1 MRGFLHGGSLR
12 YQLSD
17 VDRRNIER
25 FASDHTR
32 CSLKNIDLP
41 SGSIRAL
48 SNFSIKFKYP
58 LSAISGRNGSG
69 KSTIL
74 ALAACAFHGAHD
86 GWRLPARTLPYYRFS
101 DFFFQAHGEVPV
113 EGVKVRYGIHYDNW
127 KPTESLPDG
136 RGLGYQ
142 ERWKNKGGKW
152 NDYASRVVRPVAYF
166 GIDRVVPPSERGT
179 IINQRRYFVSPNKKS
194 LVEDSARDSVSRVL
208 GSKYDDLELRGFGSY
223 KLPLVSRKDSK
234 YSGFNMGAG
243 EQALFALFLAIHSA
257 PRASLFVIDEL
268 ELGLHE
274 EAQRQLIHELK
285 QVAFDAAHQ
294 FIFTTHSPTILG
306 ALPPEGRF
314 FIDGTSTGTHVIE
327 GVSPN
332 FAAGRLSGQSSEE
345 VCIYLEDSSAQVLL
359 SSFLDIDDRRRVKM
373 CEVGSNSAVVMQMA
387 ARFIDGVGS
396 SDVLCVLDGDQRA
409 ASAAHVTRF
418 LGLVPQKRKLEAEQW
433 FKARLRFLPSDMP
446 PERFVL
452 SQIRDKYL
460 SEFSMQFGID
470 VVSSQHAID
479 RALLMGDHG
488 ELYWLSQDLHKGQDE
503 VWRDLCRV
511 LRAREAEALSEIVH
525 ALRGLFD

>member
-1 MRGFLHGGSLR
+1 MR

-17 VDRRNIER
+17 IDRRNIER
-25 FASDHTR
+25 FAVDSAR
-32 CSLKNIDLP
+32 CSLKRIELR

-48 SNFSIKFKYP
+48 SNLRINFKYP

-74 ALAACAFHGAHD
+74 ALAACAFHGAHN

-113 EGVKVRYGIHYDNW
+113 DGVRVRYEIHYDKW
-127 KPTESLPDG
+127 KPSENLPEG
-136 RGLGYQ
+136 KGVGYQ

-152 NDYASRVVRPVAYF
+152 NDYASRVLRPVAYF

-179 IINQRRYFVSPNKKS
+179 IVNQRRYFISPNKKS
-194 LVEDSARDSVSRVL
+194 IAEDSARDSVSRVL
-208 GSKYDDLELRGFGSY
+208 GVKYEDLELRGFGAY
-223 KLPLVSRKDSK
+223 KLPLVSKKEGK

-257 PRASLFVIDEL
+257 PKAALFVIDEL

-274 EAQRQLIHELK
+274 AAQRQLIHELK
-285 QVAFDAAHQ
+285 EVTLKSAHQ
-294 FIFTTHSPTILG
+294 FIFTTHSPAILG

-314 FIDGTSTGTHVIE
+314 FIDNTAAGTHVIE
-327 GVSPN
+327 GVSPG

-345 VCIYLEDSSAQVLL
+345 VCIYLEDVSAEVLL
-359 SSFLDIDDRRRVKM
+359 SSYMSIDDRRRVRI

-387 ARFIDGVGS
+387 ARFVDGTGS

-409 ASAAHVTRF
+409 ASAAHMSRF
-418 LGLVPQKRKLEAEQW
+418 LGLVPQKRRQEAEKW
-433 FKARLRFLPSDMP
+433 FEARLKFLPSDMP
-446 PERFVL
+446 PERYVL
-452 SQIRDKYL
+452 SQIRDKHLKEL
-460 SEFSMQFGID
+460 SAHFGID
-470 VVSSQHAID
+470 VGGAQQIID

-488 ELYWLSQDLHKGQDE
+488 ELYWMAQDLHKTEEDI
-503 VWRDLCRV
+503 WRDLCLV
-511 LRAREAEALSEIVH
+511 LKNNEADALSEVLVG
-525 ALRGLFD
+525 LRKLLE